1 MAANTQTS
9 AKWTVSENTLATRAG
24 TNTGGAVIPLT
35 ITNIVNGVYTGHNL
49 AASNFKI
56 GGASG
61 PVTTINGSV
70 VGYQWTGGQVD
81 SPISKVIFTDNGISF
96 DPANTVTATIYI
108 NDTAI
113 TESNKNKT
121 IYLDIDE
128 ISTTVS
134 DRRRSVCINSK
145 YLLHNGH
152 TVTVQD
158 VDDIVES
165 TLNANIFGGFFT
177 NKHQGSVDE
186 NTSTKIIDLR
196 FNATN
201 TNGTGHFY
209 LGIPRVVFNN
219 VTPHYNNA
227 YTSQIGNLQYH
238 TTGTNTQ
245 VLVGFDVRVYY
256 TPPITG
262 IAAVD
267 IDDMCRHEHEVVIKY
282 KLRTQTSG
290 EVRDHAL
297 VTSGGSIRRVN
308 VIKTAPAKG
317 VAKRI
322 EVVGTPGAQYTM
334 QFTKMQSID
343 SNSIA
348 SSNGYYNFS
357 DTTFQTS
364 SSTVTSTIG
373 SNGKDI
379 KYALLPFTETDASYC
394 VVLTSANSSVIKSS
408 APSSLGDIRITQRGT
423 KKITLTPS
431 TSTASNYGTLP
442 SDKVFNTV
450 HASEQRTRHYD
461 TEYTCTATGST
472 QVRGQSKG
480 VSTTRLVL
488 NNANKIQKIKKG
500 MFVLGNGVSNGVTV
514 SNISKQRK
522 TITLSTACQVPDN
535 TELIFF
541 KGSDLKAFS
550 FTITPGE
557 GKILNVTDGGSISRS
572 LNKPPGVLSSQTKT
586 IASNV
591 VDSATVVLN
600 DIDGLAV
607 GLTVTG
613 EGISGSPVISSANES
628 NNSITLSQAQ
638 DGLSQN
644 TVLTF
649 TGGLG
654 DAYIKHEKVEK
665 IGSNIVISG
674 YFVLGSLEDNVSVNL
689 NIDNLI
695 TVTST

>member
-9 AKWTVSENTLATRAG
+9 AKWTVSENTLTTRAG

-61 PVTTINGSV
+61 PVTTVNGGV
-70 VGYQWTGGQVD
+70 VGYQWTGGNVD
-81 SPISKVIFTDNGISF
+81 SEINKVIFTDNGIGF

-128 ISTTVS
+128 ISTTVAE
-134 DRRRSVCINSK
+134 RRRSVCINSK

-158 VDDIVES
+158 VNDIVES

-177 NKHQGSVDE
+177 NRHKGSVDE

-196 FNATN
+196 FAATN
-201 TNGTGHFY
+201 INGTGHFY
-209 LGIPRVVFNN
+209 LSLPQVVFNN

-262 IAAVD
+262 VAAVD
-267 IDDMCRHEHEVVIKY
+267 IEDMCRHEHEVVIKY
-282 KLRTQTSG
+282 KLRTQNAS
-290 EVRDHAL
+290 EVKDHKT
-297 VTSGGSIRRVN
+297 VTSGGSIRKVN
-308 VIKTAPAKG
+308 VNKIAPTKG
-317 VAKRI
+317 VARRI
-322 EVVGTPGAQYTM
+322 EIVGTPGAQYTM
-334 QFTKMQSID
+334 QFTKMQSSS

-348 SSNGYYNFS
+348 SSNGYYNFTN
-357 DTTFQTS
+357 DEFQTG

-379 KYALLPFTETDASYC
+379 KYALIPFTETDASYC
-394 VVLTSANSSVIKSS
+394 VVLTSANSSTIQSS
-408 APSSLGDIRITQRGT
+408 APSSLGDTRITQLGST
-423 KKITLTPS
+423 KITLTPT

-442 SDKVFNTV
+442 SEVVFNTV
-450 HASEQRTRHYD
+450 HTDEVIDRNVYSQYS
-461 TEYTCTATGST
+461 CTAVGSS
-472 QVRGQSKG
+472 QIRGQSKG

-488 NNANKIQKIKKG
+488 NSAKNIHKIKKG
-500 MFVLGNGVSNGVTV
+500 MLVLGNGVSNGVTV
-514 SNISKQRK
+514 SDISKQRK
-522 TITLSTACQVPDN
+522 TITLSAACQIPDN
-535 TELIFF
+535 TELTFF
-541 KGSDLKAFS
+541 KNTNLKAFS

-557 GKILNVTDGGSISRS
+557 GKILAVNNTYSISQS
-572 LNKPPGVLSSQTKT
+572 LNKIPYVPQSQTKT
-586 IASNV
+586 VASNV
-591 VDSATVVLN
+591 TDSATVTFDEV
-600 DIDGLAV
+600 DGLAA
-607 GLTVTG
+607 GLSVAG
-613 EGISGSPVISSANES
+613 EGISGSPTISSITES
-628 NNSITLSQAQ
+628 TNSITLSQAQ
-638 DGLSQN
+638 DSLSQN

-654 DAYIKHEKVEK
+654 NAYIKHEKVEK
-665 IGSNIVISG
+665 IGNNIVISG
-674 YFVLGSLEDNVSVNL
+674 YFVLESLDASISVNL
-689 NIDNLI
+689 NVDNLI